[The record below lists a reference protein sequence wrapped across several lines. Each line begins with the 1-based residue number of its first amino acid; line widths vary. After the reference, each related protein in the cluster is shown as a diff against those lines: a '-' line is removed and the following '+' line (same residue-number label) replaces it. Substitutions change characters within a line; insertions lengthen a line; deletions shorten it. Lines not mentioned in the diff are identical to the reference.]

1 MDDGSLNTIVVHLF
15 STVTITLLKTEIG
28 VIPTDFRLKFSKIL
42 VQQCQDRE
50 STIPLGFAKY
60 DLLIIEQKTSNG
72 ELFTTLA
79 EHGPVI

>member
-1 MDDGSLNTIVVHLF
+1 MDDGSLKTIIVHLF
-15 STVTITLLKTEIG
+15 STDNYLAK
-28 VIPTDFRLKFSKIL
+28 DRNW
-42 VQQCQDRE
+42 VQQCQDLE